1 MHDFGAPLAL
11 PWRHNPN
18 YLDGKEKGVG
28 VPISCEKLIYKNIV
42 INFMR

>member
-18 YLDGKEKGVG
+18 YLDGKQKGVG
-28 VPISCEKLIYKNIV
+28 GGGANILWEV
-42 INFMR
+42 NI